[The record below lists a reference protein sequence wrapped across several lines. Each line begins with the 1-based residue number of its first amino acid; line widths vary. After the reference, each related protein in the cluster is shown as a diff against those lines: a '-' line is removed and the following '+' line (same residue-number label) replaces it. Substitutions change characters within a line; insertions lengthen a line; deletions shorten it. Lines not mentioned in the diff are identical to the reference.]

1 MKMKNY
7 IFSLFFISLLVFSSC
22 KRESYLSLNVDL
34 DEKTNIVYIEYDF
47 SESTALL
54 IKNKE
59 NEILFK
65 SFIEAGKGILEIDIE
80 NYEKGDYMIIL
91 EKSNSSFI
99 AFTKK

>member
-7 IFSLFFISLLVFSSC
+7 IFSLFFISLLIFSSC

-34 DEKTNIVYIEYDF
+34 DEKANIVYIEYNF

-59 NEILFK
+59 NKILFK
-65 SFIEAGKGILEIDIE
+65 NFIEAGKGALEIDIE